1 MRTPHPNNPL
11 SGRSPHLFVT
21 RAATLA
27 YQEITGAPFETARR
41 ALTERIL
48 SGARADRENNG
59 CYLFTVQLPT
69 GLRTLRIWT
78 HREGKLVVVPRV
90 VAVEVDTAH

>member
-48 SGARADRENNG
+48 AGAHRDPVHEG
-59 CYLFTVQLPT
+59 CFLLTVQLPS
-69 GLRTLRIWT
+69 GLETLRIWT
-78 HREGKLVVVPRV
+78 HREGKLLVVPRV
-90 VAVEVDTAH
+90 AVTEVDTTH